1 MENENEDSQSVG
13 RGRVGGGGPHGRAS
27 VPDHVPLRHAR
38 PRLVRGR
45 QRHTGFSWF
54 LNDGTGVQFWQFDA
68 TAGSDVT
75 LSVNRLNGNL
85 DPALSFY
92 EGTTSADTSTFNS
105 AGSFGGLTYI
115 GSLDDEA
122 PPFVGPTGFTGDPLG
137 TFADRDDR
145 RLHRG
150 GRRQRQHRYGGAYPY
165 RITMSVGAAPVP
177 EPSALALMAV
187 GLASLAFL
195 RRRRG

>member
-1 MENENEDSQSVG
+1 MKMKIRSLLVAAALAATGLTVAQASPITYQGTLVSGLSEEGSV
-13 RGRVGGGGPHGRAS
+13 
-27 VPDHVPLRHAR
+27 
-38 PRLVRGR
+38 
-45 QRHTGFSWF
+45 TGFSWF

-92 EGTTSADTSTFNS
+92 QGTTNADTSTFNS
-105 AGSFGGLTYI
+105 AASFGGMTFI

-137 TFADRDDR
+137 TFTIATTGVYTVVV
-145 RLHRG
+145 G
-150 GRRQRQHRYGGAYPY
+150 GSDSTDGGAYPY
-165 RITMSVGAAPVP
+165 RITMSVGASPVP

-187 GLASLAFL
+187 ALASLAFL